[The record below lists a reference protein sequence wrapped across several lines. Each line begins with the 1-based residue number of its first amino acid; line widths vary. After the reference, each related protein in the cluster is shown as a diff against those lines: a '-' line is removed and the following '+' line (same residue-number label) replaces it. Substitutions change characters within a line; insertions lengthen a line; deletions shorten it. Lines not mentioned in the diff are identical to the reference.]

1 MDGNGFSYS
10 TEVGCPGLSVARE
23 VDPILRLVP
32 TDANENT
39 ELLDPTTPQ
48 FTNEAQT
55 ELSPAYSNVDPIP
68 DGDTFFEQTPYL
80 GAFGDSN
87 NWLASWSLLSESG
100 QLGDLSPQ
108 PDDSSDGDSDDN
120 ENLVVGLAVGL
131 TVFVVILIGVA
142 VYSYF
147 RIKKYK
153 TQYEKLQLSYDH
165 EADAEYGG
173 GEGKAGEI

>member
-10 TEVGCPGLSVARE
+10 TEVGCPGLGIARE

-68 DGDTFFEQTPYL
+68 DGDTFFEQTPYS
-80 GAFGDSN
+80 GAFGTDN
-87 NWLASWSLLSESG
+87 MWLAGWSFITESG
-100 QLGDLSPQ
+100 QLTDITVR
-108 PDDSSDGDSDDN
+108 DDSDGGGSSSDDN
-120 ENLVVGLAVGL
+120 DDLVVGLAVGL
-131 TVFVVILIGVA
+131 TLFFVILICVA

-147 RIKKYK
+147 RINKYK
-153 TQYEKLQLSYDH
+153 SQYENLQLSYDKDV
-165 EADAEYGG
+165 DAEYG
-173 GEGKAGEI
+173 EGKQGSA